1 MQTEKLLLLP
11 VESSS
16 PLVVTIADG
25 EGAYLMS
32 LTTARA
38 TLEVEGRLPSFL
50 KLNSRATLE
59 MLAIPV

>member
-1 MQTEKLLLLP
+1 MP

-25 EGAYLMS
+25 EGAYLMR

-38 TLEVEGRLPSFL
+38 TLEVEGPFL
-50 KLNSRATLE
+50 KLKTRTTLE